1 MKEAKPAGVHKNALS
16 HGLYAQDLVLP
27 WENEQDFVDLHKA
40 LRNELEPDG
49 PAEEEAVL
57 GIAGL
62 YWKKRRLT
70 IGAQLSYQALPDVP
84 ALSKAGESGWRGVGE
99 YLQSTSDKM
108 GIVREELRRTG
119 LIHAAVLQDT
129 FLAVKAKIAKLD
141 SPAPSASEKVDPYAQ
156 SRKESLL
163 GRQTEQ
169 LDALNDIVEGLK
181 EIGVKVLTPMQ
192 GLFDSE
198 NLVQIEADRIFR
210 PDIIERE
217 VRIGA
222 LIDRQIEKGLSQL
235 VHLKEYKRMYKKKQV
250 TGPLGDVIAPTS
262 KSRTEKE
269 AE

>member
-1 MKEAKPAGVHKNALS
+1 
-16 HGLYAQDLVLP
+16 
-27 WENEQDFVDLHKA
+27 
-40 LRNELEPDG
+40 
-49 PAEEEAVL
+49 
-57 GIAGL
+57 
-62 YWKKRRLT
+62 
-70 IGAQLSYQALPDVP
+70 
-84 ALSKAGESGWRGVGE
+84 
-99 YLQSTSDKM
+99 M

-129 FLAVKAKIAKLD
+129 FAAVEAKIAKLD

-169 LDALNDIVEGLK
+169 LDALNDIIEGLK

-250 TGPLGDVIAPTS
+250 TGPLSDVIVPSS
-262 KSRTEKE
+262 K
-269 AE
+269 ADD